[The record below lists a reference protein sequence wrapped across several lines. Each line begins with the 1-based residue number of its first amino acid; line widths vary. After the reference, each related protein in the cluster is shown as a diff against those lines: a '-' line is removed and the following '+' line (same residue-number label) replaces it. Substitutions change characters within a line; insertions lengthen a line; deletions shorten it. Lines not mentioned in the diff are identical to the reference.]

1 MNNNELHDISDNLLN
16 LLFQIHNRLFNPS
29 EMVKGVSIPPS
40 HVKVIFYLSQ
50 KKSMSVSDVAK
61 CLDISKPNMT
71 PIIDKLISNGLVNRY
86 TDPDDRRKIN
96 IELTEK
102 AHNLLKNKKRE
113 IKDNLFNKIS
123 TLNDE
128 DLYKLDAS
136 IREMYDILIKLK
148 KYNINNWYV
157 LIKWET

>member
-71 PIIDKLISNGLVNRY
+71 PIIDKLIS
-86 TDPDDRRKIN
+86 

-148 KYNINNWYV
+148 K
-157 LIKWET
+157 

>member
-148 KYNINNWYV
+148 KWAINIAHF
-157 LIKWET
+157 

>member
-148 KYNINNWYV
+148 KWAIT
-157 LIKWET
+157 IAHF

>member
-113 IKDNLFNKIS
+113 IKNNLFNKIS

-148 KYNINNWYV
+148 KWAINIAHF
-157 LIKWET
+157 

>member
-1 MNNNELHDISDNLLN
+1 MNNNELKDISDNLLN

-40 HVKVIFYLSQ
+40 HVKVIFYLSR
-50 KKSMSVSDVAK
+50 KKSMSVSDVAR

-71 PIIDKLISNGLVNRY
+71 PIIDKLIDEGFVNRY

-102 AHNLLKNKKRE
+102 AHKLLKTKELEIKNNLLT
-113 IKDNLFNKIS
+113 KIS
-123 TLNDE
+123 TLTDE
-128 DLYKLDAS
+128 DLYKLNIAIND
-136 IREMYDILIKLK
+136 MYDVLIKLK
-148 KYNINNWYV
+148 K
-157 LIKWET
+157 

>member
-86 TDPDDRRKIN
+86 IDPNDRRKIN

-113 IKDNLFNKIS
+113 IKNNLFNKIS

-148 KYNINNWYV
+148 KWAINIAHF
-157 LIKWET
+157 

>member
-1 MNNNELHDISDNLLN
+1 MNNNELKDISDNLLN

-71 PIIDKLISNGLVNRY
+71 PIIDKLINEGFVYRY
-86 TDPDDRRKIN
+86 TDPNDRRKIN

-102 AHNLLKNKKRE
+102 AHLFLKNKELE
-113 IKDNLFNKIS
+113 IKNSLLTKIS
-123 TLNDE
+123 TLDDE
-128 DLYKLDAS
+128 DLHKLD
-136 IREMYDILIKLK
+136 ITIKDMYDILIKLK
-148 KYNINNWYV
+148 K
-157 LIKWET
+157 